1 VRDDDVVIMA
11 EQGFGCMGWSA
22 FYKTCSDDAAVAVF
36 EAAVAK
42 GVVLFNT
49 GFVCCVTLT
58 LRCRGLHRD
67 GEG

>member
-1 VRDDDVVIMA
+1 MA
-11 EQGFGCMGWSA
+11 EQGFGCMGWSV

-49 GFVCCVTLT
+49 GLFTLT
-58 LRCRGLHRD
+58 LRCRGLHR